1 LNKTEELELKI
12 SIFLRYGVLV
22 AGVLIL
28 GGWLMTVK
36 WSADPFF
43 SFQMYGEL
51 PLKEII
57 AIYLRTDNYG
67 MLVSLAGLGCLISL
81 PIIRVLLTAWLFFWQ
96 KDFMLAFIAVCVFLG
111 LLASF
116 TLGIEL

>member
-1 LNKTEELELKI
+1 
-12 SIFLRYGVLV
+12 
-22 AGVLIL
+22 
-28 GGWLMTVK
+28 MTLK

-51 PLKEII
+51 PLKDIVII
-57 AIYLRTDNYG
+57 YYRNENWG
-67 MLVSLAGLGCLISL
+67 MLISLSGLICLISL
-81 PIIRVLLTAWLFFWQ
+81 PVIRVLLTAGLFF
-96 KDFMLAFIAVCVFLG
+96 KEKEFIMGFVALTVFLA